1 MTRFDEEYYK
11 SMINIRNR
19 LAKDMAAEKAQKKAG
34 KRATKK
40 MKEIIK
46 TMEDNDANE

>member
-1 MTRFDEEYYK
+1 MRFDDGYYK
-11 SMINIRNR
+11 EMIVVRNSKAKE
-19 LAKDMAAEKAQKKAG
+19 LAQEKAQKKAG

-46 TMEDNDANE
+46 TMEDNDAKE